1 MKSDKIVINISPP
14 LLKRRGGRRIA
25 GARNRRRPLPG
36 CPSRQLVIFKKA
48 KLVVLFKKYIY
59 LCSHYVQRLRFS
71 LAWFKLFFFLQALYQ
86 SVNRR
91 LCLFQDLGDVGRDT
105 KEPVQSDGVWKRR
118 ALLAGRF
125 TQYHSKYC
133 MCFAKKKK
141 PFAQTNTQ
149 RWWKHERTR
158 IGE

>member
-1 MKSDKIVINISPP
+1 MLS
-14 LLKRRGGRRIA
+14 L
-25 GARNRRRPLPG
+25 
-36 CPSRQLVIFKKA
+36 CPEIKVFFGLIQT
-48 KLVVLFKKYIY
+48 
-59 LCSHYVQRLRFS
+59 
-71 LAWFKLFFFLQALYQ
+71 FFFLQALYQ

-133 MCFAKKKK
+133 MCFAKKTKTFCTNK
-141 PFAQTNTQ
+141 HTAMMKTWARANRRIDKQMLSTDWQTDGLMLQ
-149 RWWKHERTR
+149 QRTR
-158 IGE
+158 EQKGNMANVCAIQTLIVNSLGHSERCFRL